1 VDHDD
6 DPRAEAA
13 RRHNELREMWLNP
26 RGLIER
32 APEVVPGDRDRIV
45 PVSPKAG
52 RSDQSHLFSLRGG
65 RKLFIG
71 RRM

>member
-1 VDHDD
+1 
-6 DPRAEAA
+6 
-13 RRHNELREMWLNP
+13 MWLNP

-32 APEVVPGDRDRIV
+32 VPEVVPGDRDRIV

-52 RSDQSHLFSLRGG
+52 RSDQSHLFILRGG